1 MENYPVSVGESSQ
14 NKTSESVGLIGS
26 NHFGNCRVSR
36 SRGIRD
42 FATIVREGQ
51 VIREGCRVLSITPRV
66 GGGAAMKK
74 KIFER

>member
-1 MENYPVSVGESSQ
+1 M
-14 NKTSESVGLIGS
+14 
-26 NHFGNCRVSR
+26 SR
-36 SRGIRD
+36 SRDIRD

-74 KIFER
+74 KMFE